1 MNTSFDIRAAF
12 VSEFRS
18 MLRQKGVTVQALL
31 GRGYAPDLVEAAATN
46 VELSEI
52 ERRNS
57 QMPPAIRTTAVGES
71 LTIL

>member
-1 MNTSFDIRAAF
+1 MSEAASMRKEL
-12 VSEFRS
+12 VVNFRS
-18 MLRQKGVTVQALL
+18 MLAGGVQVSELL
-31 GRGYAPDLVEAAATN
+31 ARGFAPDLVEAAATG
-46 VELSEI
+46 VRLVEI